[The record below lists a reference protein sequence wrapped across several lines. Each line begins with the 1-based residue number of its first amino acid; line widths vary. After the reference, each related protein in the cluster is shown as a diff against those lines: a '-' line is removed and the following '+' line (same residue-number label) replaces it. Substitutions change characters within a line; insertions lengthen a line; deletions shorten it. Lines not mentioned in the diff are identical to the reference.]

1 MEPWRRYVC
10 ACACVCT
17 QIGKSKSTHKEDGMY
32 EGYFLGPTQ
41 VTNHTSLYIN
51 SGVALLTAAAAATGS
66 GLTKKPLSAPLL
78 APLPSQFHINAHKG
92 LCCGSYIPAGSL
104 RAAAPPFIL
113 SLSLPLFLLSMIYQK
128 KHIIHS
134 SFCCMIVVSCLT
146 ISFAAY
152 FAAHTACVG

>member
-128 KHIIHS
+128 NILSIPHS
-134 SFCCMIVVSCLT
+134 
-146 ISFAAY
+146 AA
-152 FAAHTACVG
+152 